1 MIDRKKQLNVSLIY
15 DEEMNILPAV
25 QINNKC
31 GQIDLTTD
39 MHYHIHFYKV
49 FETSSDEHILNIWVY
64 LSTEKKVGSHWLCPS
79 TLASAVY
86 IKRECDLMLEVQHI
100 PRLVFG

>member
-1 MIDRKKQLNVSLIY
+1 MKHGGDSVMVWTYMMYKSDIESDRQKKTTKCKPH

-49 FETSSDEHILNIWVY
+49 FETSSDEHILNI
-64 LSTEKKVGSHWLCPS
+64 
-79 TLASAVY
+79 
-86 IKRECDLMLEVQHI
+86 
-100 PRLVFG
+100 